1 MNSDGTD
8 LIEEEE
14 EESADES
21 PAVTLQDFRDAVLA
35 IEDFDTIGA
44 LLEDNLEDVFLS
56 TLFLFITTS
65 LFLYYSELSK
75 TITEALVLLPIR
87 LTGFHSS

>member
-1 MNSDGTD
+1 MNGDDND

-56 TLFLFITTS
+56 FIFLFLLYFFCCVIAS
-65 LFLYYSELSK
+65 FQRLSQKHLFSF
-75 TITEALVLLPIR
+75 R
-87 LTGFHSS
+87 LG